1 MKPVMIF
8 STVELERRAFFFS
21 KETLLTFAQFVVE
34 LSSARFQDVVL
45 VMKVLSI
52 STLFLNYVLN
62 ELPSV
67 SKQKLAWRKFGG
79 ANDFDC
85 PCGKAYCS
93 REVIE

>member
-1 MKPVMIF
+1 MWAWYEVA
-8 STVELERRAFFFS
+8 L
-21 KETLLTFAQFVVE
+21 VV
-34 LSSARFQDVVL
+34 
-45 VMKVLSI
+45 KVLNI

-62 ELPSV
+62 ELPSI

-93 REVIE
+93 REVVEQCVCARVRVCVCVCVTERE